1 MLASSQ
7 EFRAVKTG
15 MDDPSGTSIIPTRP
29 RKHYRSLEERRQ
41 IVEEALVPG
50 VSVSAVARARGVNAN
65 LLFHWRKL
73 YRAGLLSRPEQGE
86 VRLLPVRV
94 ERENKRKRRRHAE
107 PAAAEEDGTLEV
119 TLAKGQVR
127 IVGKVNSEV
136 LRVVLRCLL
145 G

>member
-7 EFRAVKTG
+7 EFRVVMTG
-15 MDDPSGTSIIPTRP
+15 MDDSIGTSIAPTGP
-29 RKHYRSLEERRQ
+29 KKSFRSLEERRQ

-50 VSVSAVARARGVNAN
+50 VSVSAVARAHGVNAN

-73 YRAGLLSRPEQGE
+73 YRAGLLAGREQDE

-94 ERENKRKRRRHAE
+94 QRERKCKKARHTKL
-107 PAAAEEDGTLEV
+107 AAEEDGTLEV
-119 TLAKGQVR
+119 SMAKAQVR

-136 LRVVLRCLL
+136 LRVVLRCLQ

>member
-7 EFRAVKTG
+7 EFRVVKTS
-15 MDDPSGTSIIPTRP
+15 MDDSIGSSIVPTRP
-29 RKHYRSLEERRQ
+29 TKRFRSLEERRQ

-50 VSVSAVARARGVNAN
+50 VSVAAVARAHGVNAN

-73 YRAGLLSRPEQGE
+73 YRAGLLAGAEPGE

-94 ERENKRKRRRHAE
+94 QRERKSKRRRHTA
-107 PAAAEEDGTLEV
+107 PWAEEDGTLEV
-119 TLAKGQVR
+119 SLAKAQVR
-127 IVGKVNSEV
+127 IAGKVNCEV
-136 LRVVLRCLL
+136 LRVVLGCLL

>member
-7 EFRAVKTG
+7 EFRVVKTG
-15 MDDPSGTSIIPTRP
+15 MDSSSTSIVPTRP
-29 RKHYRSLEERRQ
+29 TKRYRSLEERRQ
-41 IVEEALVPG
+41 IVEEALAPG
-50 VSVSAVARARGVNAN
+50 ASVSAVARARGVNAN

-94 ERENKRKRRRHAE
+94 EREGKGKRPRHAE
-107 PAAAEEDGTLEV
+107 PAREEDGTLEV
-119 TLAKGQVR
+119 TLAKAHVR
-127 IVGKVNSEV
+127 VEGKVNREV
-136 LRVVLRCLL
+136 LRVVLGCLL

>member
-1 MLASSQ
+1 MNDSI
-7 EFRAVKTG
+7 
-15 MDDPSGTSIIPTRP
+15 GTSIAPVAPKKRW
-29 RKHYRSLEERRQ
+29 RSLEERRQ

-50 VSVSAVARARGVNAN
+50 VSVSAVARAHGVNAN

-73 YRAGLLSRPEQGE
+73 YRAGLLAGREQDE

-94 ERENKRKRRRHAE
+94 QRERKCKKARHTKL
-107 PAAAEEDGTLEV
+107 AAEEDGTLEV
-119 TLAKGQVR
+119 SMAKAQVR

-136 LRVVLRCLL
+136 LRVVLRCLQ

>member
-7 EFRAVKTG
+7 EFQVVKTG
-15 MDDPSGTSIIPTRP
+15 MDESIGTSIAPAGAKKRF
-29 RKHYRSLEERRQ
+29 RSLEERRQ
-41 IVEEALVPG
+41 IVEEALLPG
-50 VSVSAVARARGVNAN
+50 VSVSAVARAHGVNAN

-73 YRAGLLSRPEQGE
+73 YRAGLLSGPEQGE

-94 ERENKRKRRRHAE
+94 HRERKGKRSGQAE
-107 PAAAEEDGTLEV
+107 PGAGKDGTLEV
-119 TLAKGQVR
+119 TLAKAQVR
-127 IVGKVNSEV
+127 IAGKVNREV

>member
-1 MLASSQ
+1 MNDSI
-7 EFRAVKTG
+7 
-15 MDDPSGTSIIPTRP
+15 GTSIAQTGPKKRW
-29 RKHYRSLEERRQ
+29 RSLEERRQ
-41 IVEEALVPG
+41 IVEEALAPG

-73 YRAGLLSRPEQGE
+73 YRAGLLSAPAEQGE

-94 ERENKRKRRRHAE
+94 QRERRHKRTRQAE
-107 PAAAEEDGTLEV
+107 LAAEKEGMLEV
-119 TLAKGQVR
+119 TLAKAQVR
-127 IVGKVNSEV
+127 IAGKVDPEV